1 MHKALAEHR
10 VPLNTLDLNLLHV
23 EGFDS
28 EIWSSPAHWKTMAA
42 DSHWYIWNSCFPFES
57 FFGYV
62 VSEFLRDSCSNIPI
76 DAKHRRIALGLST
89 QTVYEFPCLI
99 GRTKQPK
106 PANSHVNSDPFREWG
121 TKKRFWWKSL
131 FKLNDWSCASCF
143 RQDLKNS
150 QNELITPHSLSRYIR
165 KLSNYL

>member
-89 QTVYEFPCLI
+89 QTVYLFPCLI

-121 TKKRFWWKSL
+121 TKKMILVEVTVQTEWLIVRIMFSSRPK
-131 FKLNDWSCASCF
+131 
-143 RQDLKNS
+143 
-150 QNELITPHSLSRYIR
+150 ELSEWTHHPHSLSRYIR